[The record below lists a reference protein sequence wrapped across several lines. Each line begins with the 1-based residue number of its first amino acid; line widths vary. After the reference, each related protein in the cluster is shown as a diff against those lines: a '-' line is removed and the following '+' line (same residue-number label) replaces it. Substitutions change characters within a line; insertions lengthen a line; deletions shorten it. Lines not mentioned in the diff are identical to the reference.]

1 MTRGLSGAEITV
13 LESEYYR
20 LEEHLKI
27 TKRTGQSANGSP
39 YSWVTGTVYRYT
51 TGNYDT
57 VVSGD
62 GTYIPQSYISSINY
76 TDESFE
82 LAPSG
87 ANITIE
93 TLTQS
98 FINDLTTTS
107 QNSTQIEL
115 WRVFRDPSTETID
128 ARFKTFDGY
137 VTGVEITGD
146 QTSQAITIRASSNFA
161 QLNKPQGRIV
171 ADLNLGYNDRITL
184 QWGTYQLQ

>member
-13 LESEYYR
+13 LESQSYR

-39 YSWVTGTVYRYT
+39 YSYVTGTVYRYT
-51 TGNYDT
+51 TGDYDA
-57 VVSGD
+57 VIGGD
-62 GTYIPQSYISSINY
+62 GTYIPQSYISSVNY

-98 FINDLTTTS
+98 FINDLATPS

-115 WRVFRDPSTETID
+115 FRVFRHPTTQTID
-128 ARFKTFDGY
+128 ARFQTFNGF
-137 VTGVEITGD
+137 VTGLEITGNE
-146 QTSQAITIRASSNFA
+146 TSQAVIIRARSNFA

-184 QWGTYQLQ
+184 QWGNIQLQ